1 MTAAPELPSAMSCD
15 RDLVASV
22 AAGDLEGLGEL
33 FDRHAPDLRRY
44 FARLGAPAGDVD
56 DLIQATFLEVVRAA
70 PRFDAAHPVRAW
82 LFGVATW
89 MWRRHRRSLGRTATR
104 LAAWAGLSKGRYA
117 PSPDE
122 IFEGDE
128 ASRRF
133 QRAFEGLSA
142 KKREVFTL
150 VTLEG
155 FSGEEAART
164 LGVPINT
171 IWTRLHHARLELRQA
186 LEEETP

>member
-1 MTAAPELPSAMSCD
+1 MTAAPELPAAVTDD
-15 RDLVASV
+15 RELVAAV
-22 AAGDLEGLGEL
+22 ATGDLEGLGEL

-44 FARLGAPAGDVD
+44 FVRLGAPNGDVD

-70 PRFDAAHPVRAW
+70 PRFDPTYPARAW
-82 LFGVATW
+82 LFGIATW
-89 MWRRHRRSLGRTATR
+89 MWRRHRRSLGRAATR
-104 LAAWAGLSKGRYA
+104 LAAWAGLSKGHLA
-117 PSPDE
+117 PSPAE
-122 IFEGDE
+122 LFEGDE

-133 QRAFEGLSA
+133 QRAFAALSD

-164 LGVPINT
+164 LGVPVNT
-171 IWTRLHHARLELRQA
+171 IWTRLHHARLELRRA
-186 LEEETP
+186 LEEDEG

>member
-1 MTAAPELPSAMSCD
+1 MAAATELSHAVTAD
-15 RDLVASV
+15 RELVAGV
-22 AAGDLEGLGEL
+22 AAGNLEGLGEL

-44 FARLGAPAGDVD
+44 FVRLGAPNGDVD

-70 PRFDAAHPVRAW
+70 ERFDPAYPVRAW
-82 LFGVATW
+82 LFGIATFL
-89 MWRRHRRSLGRTATR
+89 WRRHRRSLGRAATR
-104 LAAWAGLSKGRYA
+104 LAAWAGLSKADLA
-117 PSPDE
+117 PSPAE

-133 QRAFEGLSA
+133 QRAFDALSA

-155 FSGEEAART
+155 FSGEEAANA
-164 LGVPINT
+164 LGVPVNT
-171 IWTRLHHARLELRQA
+171 IWTRLHHARLELRRA
-186 LEEETP
+186 LEEEAP